1 MGRKARKV
9 SQVSPSCPCPPYS
22 PVQCCLLYWI
32 SMLSRAIPRI
42 AAAFGEG
49 WNRIGFLGY
58 NARKMRRV

>member
-9 SQVSPSCPCPPYS
+9 SWVSPSRPCPS
-22 PVQCCLLYWI
+22 HSLIQCSLLYCI

-42 AAAFGEG
+42 AAHFGEG
-49 WNRIGFLGY
+49 WNGIGFLGY